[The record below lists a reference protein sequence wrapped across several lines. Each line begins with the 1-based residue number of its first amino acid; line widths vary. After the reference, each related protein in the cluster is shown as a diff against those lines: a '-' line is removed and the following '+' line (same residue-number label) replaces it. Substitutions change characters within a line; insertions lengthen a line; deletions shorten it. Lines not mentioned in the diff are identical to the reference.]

1 MSKND
6 EYRANAAECERMAK
20 VAHNEADKQSWLG
33 MARHWFAM
41 IKEVVPAGKRRRR
54 AAMAGHS
61 GVSPKEKPRRR
72 ARGQGEDR

>member
-20 VAHNEADKQSWLG
+20 VAHNEADKQTWLW

-41 IKEVVPAGKRRRR
+41 IKVVPAGK
-54 AAMAGHS
+54 
-61 GVSPKEKPRRR
+61 
-72 ARGQGEDR
+72 

>member
-20 VAHNEADKQSWLG
+20 VTDNEADKQSRLG

-41 IKEVVPAGKRRRR
+41 IKEVVPAGK
-54 AAMAGHS
+54 
-61 GVSPKEKPRRR
+61 
-72 ARGQGEDR
+72 